1 MMAAR
6 RAAVSIIAAGA
17 FAAFNAFSL
26 TSMRVPQPLIAE
38 TASDHSSKSVLST
51 PGLAM
56 FIRNR
61 VGIVQYALFEARS

>member
-17 FAAFNAFSL
+17 FAAFAFSL
-26 TSMRVPQPLIAE
+26 ASMRVPQPLIAE

-51 PGLAM
+51 PGLAT